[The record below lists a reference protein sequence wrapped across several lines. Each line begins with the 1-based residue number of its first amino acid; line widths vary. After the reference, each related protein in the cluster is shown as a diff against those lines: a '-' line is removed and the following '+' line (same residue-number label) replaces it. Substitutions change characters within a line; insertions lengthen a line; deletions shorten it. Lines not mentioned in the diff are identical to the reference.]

1 VQCLGAARRCP
12 GREITSRTRGL
23 RPKPIE
29 YVKVCSIYGAGF
41 FYIPGTDTCIKIGG
55 WVRAEVDFN
64 AGGSHTAY
72 FSGGGGRNDRAD
84 TADVQWRS
92 RFVTS
97 FDIRT
102 QTEYGTLR
110 AYTRAGFQWTTNED
124 GIGTYYV
131 ERTFIQFAGFTV
143 GRSQSYFDF
152 YANAHYY
159 TGYIGGPSST
169 GAAGMNVF
177 AYTAT
182 FGNGFTAT
190 LSLEDGTLR
199 RNAIWDAGADPLSLG
214 SMPGPLFQNATGYT
228 SRALGAVGPAGINA
242 TPATLTAGAIG
253 IGDYAAAQVPDIV
266 GALRVDQAWGSAQI
280 AGALHQVRANYYGN
294 NFTIVNAPGNTIGP
308 NQYTGIAPSDKWGY
322 AVMAGLV
329 INLPWSKGDQFW
341 VEGAY
346 TVGAP
351 AYTGWNQ
358 NGQYSSFQRFNG
370 NTVGAG
376 WALDAVF
383 ANVVGAGTNG
393 INGSALELTTVWT
406 IAASLQHYWTPAL
419 RTSVFGAYTATD
431 FNANATNIMCSSPNG
446 PWRTAAGAATSYA
459 GNTFNAIAGC
469 NPDFNVWALGTR
481 TIWNPVANLDIGV
494 EVVYTKFQ
502 QFNDPNTVR
511 LNFGGAGGRAAG
523 LYTPADQDV
532 WSGIL
537 RVQRNF
543 WP

>member
-1 VQCLGAARRCP
+1 M
-12 GREITSRTRGL
+12 
-23 RPKPIE
+23 PKPIE

-72 FSGGGGRNDRAD
+72 ISGGGGRNDRIDSAD
-84 TADVQWRS
+84 TQWRS

-110 AYTRAGFQWTTNED
+110 AYTRAGFQWTTSED

-131 ERTFIQFAGFTV
+131 ERTFIQFAGFTL

-152 YANAHYY
+152 YANAMYY

-169 GAAGMNVF
+169 GAAGMNVW

-190 LSLEDGTLR
+190 LSLEDATLR
-199 RNAIWDAGADPLSLG
+199 RNAVWDAGTDAIGAGALPT
-214 SMPGPLFQNATGYT
+214 GPQFQGTTGYT
-228 SRALGAVGPAGINA
+228 GRASGGNGVS
-242 TPATLTAGAIG
+242 
-253 IGDYAAAQVPDIV
+253 IGDYAAHQVPDIV

-280 AGALHQVRANYYGN
+280 AGAIHQVRAGYYGN
-294 NFTIVNAPGNTIGP
+294 NNTITGNTSGP
-308 NQYTGIAPSDKWGY
+308 NQFTGIAPSDKWGY
-322 AVMAGLV
+322 AVMAGIVL
-329 INLPWSKGDQFW
+329 NLPWAKGDQFW

-351 AYTGWNQ
+351 AYTGQNQ
-358 NGQYSSFQRFNG
+358 NGQYSSWLRFNG
-370 NTVGAG
+370 NTAGVGIP
-376 WALDAVF
+376 LDAVF
-383 ANVVGAGTNG
+383 ANVVGPGVVGLAGSG
-393 INGSALELTTVWT
+393 LELTTVWT

-419 RTSVFGAYTATD
+419 RTSIFGAYNVTD
-431 FNANATNIMCSSPNG
+431 YNTNATAIYCSSPTG
-446 PWRTAAGAATSYA
+446 YVRTAAGATPNFAT
-459 GNTFNAIAGC
+459 GPVIGC
-469 NPDFNVWALGTR
+469 NPDYNVWGVGSR
-481 TIWNPVANLDIGV
+481 TIWNPVPNLDIGV
-494 EVVYTKFQ
+494 EVVYTKLEQ
-502 QFNDPNTVR
+502 KMDANTVR
-511 LNFGGAGGRAAG
+511 LNFAGAGGRAQG
-523 LYTPADQDV
+523 LYVPADQEV

>member
-1 VQCLGAARRCP
+1 
-12 GREITSRTRGL
+12 
-23 RPKPIE
+23 
-29 YVKVCSIYGAGF
+29 VKVCSIYGAGF

-55 WVRAEVDFN
+55 WVRAEADFN

-72 FSGGGGRNDRAD
+72 ISGGGGRNNRID

-152 YANAHYY
+152 YANAMYY

-169 GAAGMNVF
+169 GAAGMNVM

-199 RNAIWDAGADPLSLG
+199 RNGLWDAGTDALTLG
-214 SMPGPLFQNATGYT
+214 AMPGPSFQATTGYT
-228 SRALGAVGPAGINA
+228 GRAAGGNGV
-242 TPATLTAGAIG
+242 P
-253 IGDYAAAQVPDIV
+253 IGDFAAAQAPDIV
-266 GALRVDQAWGSAQI
+266 GSLRVDQAWGSAQI
-280 AGALHQVRANYYGN
+280 AGALHQVRGGFYGN
-294 NFTIVNAPGNTIGP
+294 NNTLTGNAVGPG
-308 NQYTGIAPSDKWGY
+308 QYTGFAPGDKWGY
-322 AVMAGLV
+322 AVMGGIVL
-329 INLPWSKGDQFW
+329 NLPWAKGDQFW
-341 VEGAY
+341 VEGVYAVGAVAY
-346 TVGAP
+346 TGLNTNGQYNTLQRFTGGTVGA
-351 AYTGWNQ
+351 AWALDGV
-358 NGQYSSFQRFNG
+358 FA
-370 NTVGAG
+370 NTVGPATAG
-376 WALDAVF
+376 L
-383 ANVVGAGTNG
+383 VGSG
-393 INGSALELTTVWT
+393 IELTTTWT

-419 RTSVFGAYTATD
+419 RTSIFGSYQVVD
-431 FNANATNIMCSSPNG
+431 FNTNATNIFCSSPVG
-446 PWRTAAGAATSYA
+446 PVRTLAGATPNFAT
-459 GNTFNAIAGC
+459 GPVIGC
-469 NPDFNVWALGTR
+469 NPDFNYWGVGSR
-481 TIWNPVANLDIGV
+481 TIWNPVPNLDIGV
-494 EVVYTKFQ
+494 EVVYTKLEQ
-502 QFNDPNTVR
+502 KMDPGTVR
-511 LNFGGAGGRAAG
+511 LNFAGAGGRAQG
-523 LYTPADQDV
+523 LYAPADQEV
-532 WSGIL
+532 WSGIF

>member
-1 VQCLGAARRCP
+1 
-12 GREITSRTRGL
+12 
-23 RPKPIE
+23 
-29 YVKVCSIYGAGF
+29 VKVCSIYGAGF

-72 FSGGGGRNDRAD
+72 YSGGGGRNDRID

-152 YANAHYY
+152 YANVMYY

-182 FGNGFTAT
+182 FGNGFTGT

-199 RNAIWDAGADPLSLG
+199 RNAVWDAGTDALALG
-214 SMPGPLFQNATGYT
+214 GLPGPSFQATTGYT
-228 SRALGAVGPAGINA
+228 ARAAGGNGPA
-242 TPATLTAGAIG
+242 

-266 GALRVDQAWGSAQI
+266 GSLRVDQAWGSAQV
-280 AGALHQVRANYYGN
+280 AAALHQVRAGYYGN
-294 NFTIVNAPGNTIGP
+294 NTAGNPVGGGPGQWTGLAP
-308 NQYTGIAPSDKWGY
+308 ADKWGW
-322 AVMAGLV
+322 AAMAGIV
-329 INLPWSKGDQFW
+329 VNLPWAKGDQFW

-358 NGQYSSFQRFNG
+358 NGQYSSFVRFNG
-370 NTVGAG
+370 GTVAAA

-383 ANVVGAGTNG
+383 ANVVGPGAAGL
-393 INGSALELTTVWT
+393 NGSGLELTTVWT
-406 IAASLQHYWTPAL
+406 IAAAIQHYWTPAL
-419 RTSVFGAYTATD
+419 RTSLFGAYTATD
-431 FNANATNIMCSSPNG
+431 FNTNANNIMCASPNG
-446 PWRTAAGAATSYA
+446 PVRTAAGATPNYAT
-459 GNTFNAIAGC
+459 GPVNGC
-469 NPDFNVWALGTR
+469 NFDFNVWAIGTR
-481 TIWNPVANLDIGV
+481 TIWNPVPNLDIGV
-494 EVVYTKFQ
+494 EVVYTKLEQ
-502 QFNDPNTVR
+502 KMDANLVR
-511 LNFGGAGGRAAG
+511 LNFAGAGGRAAG
-523 LYTPADQDV
+523 LYTPGDQDV

-537 RVQRNF
+537 RWQRNF

>member
-1 VQCLGAARRCP
+1 MKMVKSLLLGSAA
-12 GREITSRTRGL
+12 GL
-23 RPKPIE
+23 VAVAGAQAADLPVKAKPVE

-55 WVRAEVDFN
+55 WVRAEADFN

-72 FSGGGGRNDRAD
+72 YSGGGGRNNRIDS
-84 TADVQWRS
+84 ADVQWRS

-97 FDIRT
+97 IDIRT

-131 ERTFIQFAGFTV
+131 ERTFIQFAGFTL

-169 GAAGMNVF
+169 GAAGMNVM

-199 RNAIWDAGADPLSLG
+199 RSAVWDAGTDALTMG
-214 SMPGPLFQNATGYT
+214 ATPGPTFQATTGYT
-228 SRALGAVGPAGINA
+228 GRAAGGNGPA
-242 TPATLTAGAIG
+242 

-266 GALRVDQAWGSAQI
+266 GSLRVDQAWGSAQV
-280 AGALHQVRANYYGN
+280 AGALHQVRAGYYGN
-294 NFTIVNAPGNTIGP
+294 NNTLAGNAFGP
-308 NQYTGIAPSDKWGY
+308 NQWTGIAPADKWGF
-322 AVMAGLV
+322 AVMAGIV
-329 INLPWSKGDQFW
+329 INLPWAKGDQFW

-346 TVGAP
+346 TVGAVS
-351 AYTGWNQ
+351 YTGWNQ
-358 NGQYSSFQRFNG
+358 NGQYSNFLRFNG
-370 NTVGAG
+370 GTA
-376 WALDAVF
+376 ATAIPLDAVF
-383 ANVVGAGTNG
+383 ANLVGPVTVGLNPSG
-393 INGSALELTTVWT
+393 MELTTVWT

-419 RTSVFGAYTATD
+419 RSSIFGAYTATSYD
-431 FNANATNIMCSSPNG
+431 ANAANIFCSSPVSYI
-446 PWRTAAGAATSYA
+446 RTAVGAAPNFLT
-459 GNTFNAIAGC
+459 GPVIGC
-469 NPDFNVWALGTR
+469 NPNFNVFGVGSR
-481 TIWNPVANLDIGV
+481 TIWNPVPNLDIGV
-494 EVVYTKFQ
+494 EVVYTKIQ

-511 LNFGGAGGRAAG
+511 LNFGGAGGRVAG
-523 LYTPADQDV
+523 LYVPSDQEV
-532 WSGIL
+532 WSGIF